1 MTAAE
6 TTAGQQAGDDVV
18 LRLDQASKTY
28 RQGPVEVAA
37 LAPTDLCIRAG
48 QFVAVMGPSG
58 SGKSTMLLLLGGLA
72 DPTAGSVWIGGRD
85 LASLDA
91 RERAALRR
99 RSMGFVFQEFNLLH
113 GLTALEN
120 TTLPLEL
127 DGVRFARARHDAMR
141 ALKRV
146 GLADLADRFPDE
158 LSGGQRQRVAVA
170 RAAVGPRRV
179 LLADEPTG
187 ALDTVTGEAV
197 MRLLRGHC
205 DDGGTAVMVTHD
217 PRLASWADRVVFLRD
232 GTVVDH
238 TADDSVASA
247 LLDGGPT

>member
-1 MTAAE
+1 MTATEE
-6 TTAGQQAGDDVV
+6 TVGRAV
-18 LRLDQASKTY
+18 LRLEGAGKTY
-28 RQGPVEVAA
+28 QQGPEQVVA
-37 LAPTDLCIRAG
+37 LARTDLRIDHG

-72 DPTAGSVWIGGRD
+72 DPTSGRVWIEGQDVTGM
-85 LASLDA
+85 DA

-99 RSMGFVFQEFNLLH
+99 RSMGFVFQELNLLP

-120 TTLPLEL
+120 VTLPLEL
-127 DGVRFARARHDAMR
+127 DGTRFSAAREQAME
-141 ALKRV
+141 ALDRV

-158 LSGGQRQRVAVA
+158 MSGGQRQRVAIA

-205 DDGGTAVMVTHD
+205 DSGGTAVMVTHD
-217 PRLASWADRVVFLRD
+217 PRLASWADRVVFLTD
-232 GTVVDH
+232 GRVVSH
-238 TADDSVASA
+238 TADASIA
-247 LLDGGPT
+247 ASMLQGEPS